1 MKTVEKMIEELKK
14 FPLNAGCYGYEG
26 EATGLGIKTK
36 DGKYGFIHCGEND
49 KNEDDLKTEHW
60 SV

>member
-1 MKTVEKMIEELKK
+1 MKTVEKTIEELKK

-36 DGKYGFIHCGEND
+36 DGKYGFIYCGETD
-49 KNEDDLKTEHW
+49 QDEDNLETEILK
-60 SV
+60 